1 MSNGKVILSESDF
14 VDVIDAA
21 GNISSVPE
29 AWLKNERLLPK
40 GTKKATAANV
50 RAAKAKTDADAGEKV
65 DVDQIRADAQAS
77 VREEHEA
84 ALAERDERI
93 KELEDQL
100 EEASKDAED
109 SDSTGDESKDA
120 KPSK

>member
-14 VDVIDAA
+14 VDVVDAA

-50 RAAKAKTDADAGEKV
+50 KAAKAKASAAAGEPV
-65 DVDQIRADAQAS
+65 DVDQVRADVEAS
-77 VREEHEA
+77 LREEHEA

-93 KELEDQL
+93 ADLEQQLED
-100 EEASKDAED
+100 ATKTA
-109 SDSTGDESKDA
+109 DSTGDGDTKGDTKA
-120 KPSK
+120 